1 VEQAKVIARRVLAL
15 LASISLLG
23 VIAKAQSA
31 PDTARRSLAYRYRVL
46 GVYDAQTGDPIEGV
60 EVADIMG
67 GNKSMTTSTGTVSLL
82 FLPDGGGIVRLRK
95 VGYEVQTLMASISP
109 TDTAP
114 ITVILSR
121 AVALP
126 AVVVKDSATKF
137 NSPGMR
143 AFEERRKTGIGSFIG
158 TDEMRKNDDKVLSD
172 LIGTRMPGL
181 RTSPGR
187 SGAQYLISTRKMCA
201 GSSFV
206 DTCRQPNCYVSV
218 YIDGAKVFDAGMGLA
233 LAPDFG
239 RLSVQDFAGAEFYAS
254 GASAPPQYNVTDQ
267 GCGILIL
274 WSRVK

>member
-1 VEQAKVIARRVLAL
+1 MIARRALAVI
-15 LASISLLG
+15 AAVSLLG
-23 VIAKAQSA
+23 VMARAQA
-31 PDTARRSLAYRYRVL
+31 TPDTAKKSLAYRYRVL

-67 GNKSMTTSTGTVSLL
+67 GNKSMTTNTGTVSLL
-82 FLPDGGGIVRLRK
+82 FLPDGGGIIRLRK
-95 VGYEVQTLMASISP
+95 VGYEVQTMMASISP
-109 TDTAP
+109 ADTAP

-121 AVALP
+121 ATALP
-126 AVVVKDSATKF
+126 TVVVKDSAPKF
-137 NSPGMR
+137 NSPGLKG
-143 AFEERRKTGIGSFIG
+143 FEERRRTGIGSYIG
-158 TDEMRKNDDKVLSD
+158 ADEMRKNDDKVLSD

-181 RTSPGR
+181 RTTPGR
-187 SGAQYLISTRKMCA
+187 SGAQYLLSTRKMCA

-206 DTCRQPNCYVSV
+206 DVCRQPNCYVSV

-239 RLSVQDFAGAEFYAS
+239 RMSVQDYAGAEFYAS

-267 GCGILIL
+267 GCGVLIL